1 MTASEDMSTPVT
13 RGELR
18 EELRQ
23 FEARFDLKLD
33 ERLGALEARI
43 DHKLD
48 ERLGALEARFDHKL
62 EMWGGALLARM
73 ESFEARM
80 QSSETR
86 MLTELAR
93 HTKAIQE
100 SLSTQ
105 IAVVD
110 EKYTDLPGRVNRL
123 EGAVFRKK
131 RRDPE

>member
-18 EELRQ
+18 EELWQ
-23 FEARFDLKLD
+23 FEAR
-33 ERLGALEARI
+33 
-43 DHKLD
+43 
-48 ERLGALEARFDHKL
+48 LEARFDHKL

-73 ESFEARM
+73 ESFEMRMETRM
-80 QSSETR
+80 QSFETRMQSLETR

-93 HTKAIQE
+93 HTQAIQE
-100 SLSTQ
+100 SLTTQ
-105 IAVVD
+105 IAVID

-123 EGAVFRKK
+123 EGAVFGKP